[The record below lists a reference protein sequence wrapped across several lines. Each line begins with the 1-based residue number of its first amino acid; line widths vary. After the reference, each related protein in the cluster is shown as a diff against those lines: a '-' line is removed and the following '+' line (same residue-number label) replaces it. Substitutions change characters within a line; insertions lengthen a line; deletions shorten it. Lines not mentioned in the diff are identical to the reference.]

1 MQNVNVTP
9 NQHNVSLTPQDLKD
23 LAVNLIIAITDN
35 PTLTS
40 TLGVISP
47 LANVFV
53 NYLKDNTMTD
63 IDADLDKAVR
73 ETLQNMTRSS
83 LPETYQRILQ
93 DLQIPIFHISDINTL
108 SIQEKVRKT
117 DSYIIQHGTP
127 RDICRLCQSFTEEFQ
142 KVLKKSKYTNLR
154 NALEHH
160 TLDRR
165 LARLETLHS
174 LQSPRLHKQNKIA
187 TTKVYGRDHELSA
200 IDDAL
205 ADNHI
210 LFLSGTAGI
219 GKTTLARYYANERYH
234 GKIISVSFQKDFY
247 NTICNIRI
255 ISEKVPK
262 NYTEKYNTIM
272 ELLRAETGSI
282 LLIDNY
288 DDDELIRSSPNT
300 HDNANLCFTE
310 LNSPAFQALKEL
322 NIPVIITTRINFRG
336 STNVHPL
343 ENWKDVFYHYYTR
356 QGIADAQIELLC
368 SLLHY
373 NTMAIILYACQL
385 EENDD
390 LDITALIEEIRE
402 LKTIDNQLEVL
413 NPDNENRTIF
423 RHIDHLFHKDSII
436 KEEPQLSVIRNAV
449 LLPLEGLPRNTFCE
463 LASLN
468 QQQINGLQQLIR
480 RNWIQIASNNNQQ
493 RLFLHPLVREVLY
506 KRLKIV
512 IEDCRTYCDN
522 LDQALRTKHNKDCY
536 EAQPYAELA
545 YEAYRIL
552 HSKYDQKLL
561 NMIYLAS
568 DVFDNTKDF
577 ARNLKIAQEFT
588 RNLPNYPKAAS
599 TMDELRYI
607 EKQSGYAY
615 TIILAAPD
623 MAYKEQGYLMLTEAR
638 KKLDTLTLASAEE
651 LERKIIIESKI
662 LGNMGAY
669 YLNKG
674 KATTEKSE
682 RQKYFH
688 TALEN
693 HMESLTLRR
702 QLQQESL
709 VNETQDSLKAL
720 IAKTY
725 ENIGTDYFY
734 LNRLKD
740 SVDVHKKAL
749 ALRLEIYHNSGPIS
763 FDLII
768 HSKKLICGNSINY
781 IAGNPDLNPEAR
793 AAILDPVWSYIEEV
807 LSYYKDKGKEDEVT
821 AANRMKERLE
831 ELERADHNTH

>member
-1 MQNVNVTP
+1 MQDVNVTL
-9 NQHNVSLTPQDLKD
+9 NQHDVTLNTQDIKD
-23 LAVNLIIAITDN
+23 LAVNLIVTIADN
-35 PTLTS
+35 PIFSS
-40 TLGVISP
+40 TLGAINP
-47 LANVFV
+47 LANIFI
-53 NYLKDNTMTD
+53 NYLKDNTMAD

-73 ETLQNMTRSS
+73 ETLQNMTHSN

-93 DLQIPIFHISDINTL
+93 DLRIPIFHISDINTL
-108 SIQEKVRKT
+108 SIQEKVQKT
-117 DSYIIQHGTP
+117 DSYITQHGTP
-127 RDICRLCQSFTEEFQ
+127 QDICRLCQSFTEEFQ

-160 TLDRR
+160 TLSQR
-165 LARLETLHS
+165 LARLEALHS
-174 LQSPRLHKQNKIA
+174 PQNPRLYKQNKSA
-187 TTKVYGRDHELSA
+187 TTKVYGRGHELSA

-219 GKTTLARYYANERYH
+219 GKTTLARYYANERYQ
-234 GKIISVSFQKDFY
+234 GKIIFVSFQKDFY
-247 NTICNIRI
+247 NTICNIRL
-255 ISEKVPK
+255 ISEKASK
-262 NYTEKYNTIM
+262 NYAEKYNTII
-272 ELLRAETGSI
+272 ELLREETGSI
-282 LLIDNY
+282 LLIDNF
-288 DDDELIRSSPNT
+288 DDDELIRNSPNA

-310 LNSPAFQALKEL
+310 LDSPAFQALKEL
-322 NIPVIITTRINFRG
+322 NIPIIITTRIDFRD
-336 STNVHPL
+336 STKVHPL
-343 ENWKDVFYHYYTR
+343 ENWRDVFYHYYTR
-356 QGIADAQIELLC
+356 QDIADEQIESLC
-368 SLLHY
+368 SLLRY
-373 NTMAIILYACQL
+373 NTMAMILYACQL
-385 EENDD
+385 EENDT
-390 LDITALIEEIRE
+390 LNIAALIEEIKE

-423 RHIDHLFHKDSII
+423 SHIDHLFQKDSII
-436 KEEPQLSVIRNAV
+436 KEEPQLSVIRNAI
-449 LLPLEGLPRNTFCE
+449 LLPLDGLPRHAFCE
-463 LASLN
+463 LTDLN

-480 RNWIQIASNNNQQ
+480 RNWIQSTCNDNQR

-506 KRLKIV
+506 KRLQIT
-512 IEDCRTYCDN
+512 IEDCRTYCNN
-522 LDQALRTKHNKDCY
+522 LDQTLRTKHNTDCY

-552 HSKYDQKLL
+552 HSKYDQRLL

-599 TMDELRYI
+599 AMDELRYI

-623 MAYKEQGYLMLTEAR
+623 MAYKEQDYLMLTEAK
-638 KKLDTLTLASAEE
+638 KKLDTLHLTVPEE
-651 LERKIIIESKI
+651 LEQKIIIESKI

-674 KATTEKSE
+674 KTTTEKSE
-682 RQKYFH
+682 QQQHFH
-688 TALEN
+688 TALEK
-693 HMESLTLRR
+693 HIASLTLR
-702 QLQQESL
+702 QQMLQGIL

-749 ALRLEIYHNSGPIS
+749 ALRLEVYHNSGPIS

-781 IAGNPDLNPEAR
+781 IANNPDLSAEER
-793 AAILDPVWSYIEEV
+793 TSILRPVWTYLEEV
-807 LSYYKDKGKEDEVT
+807 LSYFSDKGKEDEVT
-821 AANRMKERLE
+821 AVNEMKERLVG
-831 ELERADHNTH
+831 LEKDRS